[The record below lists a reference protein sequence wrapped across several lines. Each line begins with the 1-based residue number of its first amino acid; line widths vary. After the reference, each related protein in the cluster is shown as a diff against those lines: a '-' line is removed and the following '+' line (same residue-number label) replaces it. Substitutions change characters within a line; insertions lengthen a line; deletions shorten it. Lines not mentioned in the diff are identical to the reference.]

1 LNLYDGFVANKSDFT
16 AEQWDLLRKAPLFAG
31 MIVMAASPSGPIGV
45 LKESFAASAA
55 LRNGLDAAQGELTK
69 LLAIDLRQN
78 INVHK
83 ADSFDPDALRSE
95 ALAVCREV
103 SVLLSQKAT
112 EQEASEF
119 KTWLLSIAR
128 EVAQAAREGGFLG
141 FGGVEITEAE
151 ASTIDQLEIALR

>member
-1 LNLYDGFVANKSDFT
+1 LNLYYEDVANKSDFT
-16 AEQWDLLRKAPLFAG
+16 AEEWDLFRKAPLFAG